1 MAVGGCRRNG
11 GEALPVLDVQS
22 GSRVHQR
29 LDHWQMAVRRRAD
42 ERGLSFVLAG
52 IDGGAGRQQGLCGFQ
67 ATVPEKGDGPL
78 FRFAFPVHALPVPTA
93 DFQISFAIFSCE
105 AFLSSKARTET
116 IPAKSVHV
124 HRFYALW
131 FNRKFG
137 RRGHFWG
144 DRFKNPEFMGLEAVQ
159 DRILYVELNEVRAG
173 MVKPPEQWK
182 WGTARW
188 RLTGNDQDL
197 IPLDELF
204 PADPGTGVDSGYRTR
219 LYYRG
224 AVPNRDNQAAIPRWI
239 LHQEQRRGYTRAGAF
254 GWGLRFLKDGLAV
267 GPAEK
272 VAQATGE
279 LNVVLRELTQT
290 VQMQSACDGFCSA
303 PAGSEAVSLSDCSG
317 ARWRQPTRFS
327 ESGWKANRE

>member
-1 MAVGGCRRNG
+1 MS
-11 GEALPVLDVQS
+11 LPVLSQS
-22 GSRVHQR
+22 YIDTYEHYWTC
-29 LDHWQMAVRRRAD
+29 LDDASD
-42 ERGLSFVLAG
+42 SN
-52 IDGGAGRQQGLCGFQ
+52 
-67 ATVPEKGDGPL
+67 K
-78 FRFAFPVHALPVPTA
+78 
-93 DFQISFAIFSCE
+93 
-105 AFLSSKARTET
+105 
-116 IPAKSVHV
+116 
-124 HRFYALW
+124 
-131 FNRKFG
+131 
-137 RRGHFWG
+137 
-144 DRFKNPEFMGLEAVQ
+144 EAVQ
-159 DRILYVELNEVRAG
+159 DRILYVELNAVRAG
-173 MVKPPEQWK
+173 MVKRPEQWK

-204 PADPGTGVDSGYRTR
+204 PADPGTDVYSGYRTR

-224 AVPNRDNQAAIPRWI
+224 AVPNRYNQAAIPRWI

-254 GWGLRFLKDGLAV
+254 RRGLRFLKDGLAV
-267 GPAEK
+267 GPAEN

-327 ESGWKANRE
+327 ESGWKANREYGQVGTAPGVEDRGGTARLPLEFPGLGGGGIGPSA